1 MDITSRM
8 PTMDVICRRQNKEA
22 KHPSSPRP
30 SSRSLR
36 VPSSGGRTGK
46 RAGWGA
52 LKQLEEK
59 PRGPN
64 LSELHHHVGK
74 HVQESHH
81 GVPEAAVRQALLVPG
96 AGALQAEGCV
106 WARRGAGAGLP
117 ALPQPAGPTWMY
129 SVRLLNTC
137 LATDMALEK
146 FLLPCSSMT
155 SLPE

>member
-1 MDITSRM
+1 MDLATLRELVWNM
-8 PTMDVICRRQNKEA
+8 P
-22 KHPSSPRP
+22 
-30 SSRSLR
+30 
-36 VPSSGGRTGK
+36 GGLGCET
-46 RAGWGA
+46 A
-52 LKQLEEK
+52 LEMGYRKQLAEQ
-59 PRGPN
+59 RGPN

-96 AGALQAEGCV
+96 AGALGAEGGSEHRDGAEV
-106 WARRGAGAGLP
+106 WGGWGGRGTGRLTP
-117 ALPQPAGPTWMY
+117 PQRAGPTWMY

-137 LATDMALEK
+137 LATDIALEK